1 MTKVYACLAG
11 NWVCLND
18 DPNCVIGENRMSP
31 SLWWEES
38 APIYAP
44 STRNKDTE
52 NSFYS
57 LDYLHIFYRGKDW
70 RINPIYI
77 QIVSE
82 QILLLI

>member
-18 DPNCVIGENRMSP
+18 EPDTTISEWGKSP
-31 SLWWEES
+31 FIWWEEG

-44 STRNKDTE
+44 TVRDEEIE
-52 NSFYS
+52 NSFYG
-57 LDYLHIFYRGKDW
+57 LDYLHIHYKNKDY
-70 RINPIYI
+70 RINPIFV

-82 QILLLI
+82 